1 MGRHTRGSPGRT
13 HGGDLKA
20 PRGSS
25 VGDARDRRHDVV
37 GRRPDLT
44 RIGYRGNAA
53 MTVRLTAQGEIVLE
67 GTCSSEDAEV
77 LLQSL
82 TSTPTARVD
91 LRACEFAHTA
101 VIQVLLAA
109 KPEL

>member
-1 MGRHTRGSPGRT
+1 
-13 HGGDLKA
+13 
-20 PRGSS
+20 
-25 VGDARDRRHDVV
+25 
-37 GRRPDLT
+37 
-44 RIGYRGNAA
+44 

-109 KPEL
+109 KPELLGPPAGMVLKDWVYPILTLV